1 MPLRP
6 AMVARGVR
14 LKLRKRDSMESEAQ
28 AGFVALVTGGGSGI
42 GREIVLEYAARGW
55 RVLCHYHRC
64 AQAEDLVR
72 NITSQGGFCTL
83 IRADLTDPV
92 QVQALIESLRD
103 VRVDALVNNAG
114 SYIVPKH
121 YSQLEHGDLA
131 KIFQLNVFA
140 PTLLSAALFEG
151 MCSRKFGRI
160 VNISSVAAKYGGSAT
175 SLLYGQTKRALEGL
189 TLTLGK
195 VGAANNVLVN
205 TIRPGVV
212 DTAFHDKFPK
222 DISTRVAM
230 IPAGRMANPQEV
242 ARMAVFL
249 GSQEN
254 TFITREC
261 VTVAGGE

>member
-1 MPLRP
+1 M
-6 AMVARGVR
+6 AFG
-14 LKLRKRDSMESEAQ
+14 AQ
-28 AGFVALVTGGGSGI
+28 AGFVALVTGGASGI

-55 RVLCHYHRC
+55 GVLCHYHRC
-64 AQAEDLVR
+64 AHADDLVR
-72 NITSQGGFCTL
+72 YIASQGGFCRL
-83 IRADLTDPV
+83 IQADLTDPI
-92 QVQALIESLRD
+92 QVQDMIDSLRG

-114 SYIVPKH
+114 SYIAPKH
-121 YSQLEHGDLA
+121 YNQMELEDLS

-140 PTLLSAALFEG
+140 PTLLSVALFEG

-195 VGAANNVLVN
+195 EGAASNVLVN

-222 DISTRVAM
+222 DMAARVAM

-242 ARMAVFL
+242 ARMTVFL

-261 VTVAGGE
+261 VAVAGGE

>member
-1 MPLRP
+1 M
-6 AMVARGVR
+6 
-14 LKLRKRDSMESEAQ
+14 
-28 AGFVALVTGGGSGI
+28 VTGGASGI
-42 GREIVLEYAARGW
+42 GREIALEYAARGW
-55 RVLCHYHRC
+55 GVLCHYHRC
-64 AQAEDLVR
+64 AQADDLVR
-72 NITSQGGFCTL
+72 DITSQGGFCRL
-83 IRADLTDPV
+83 IQADLTDPD
-92 QVQALIESLRD
+92 QVQAMIESLRG

-121 YSQLEHGDLA
+121 YNQLKHEDLVR
-131 KIFQLNVFA
+131 IFQLNVFA
-140 PTLLSAALFEG
+140 PTLLSVELFEG

-175 SLLYGQTKRALEGL
+175 SLLYGLTKRALEGL

-195 VGAANNVLVN
+195 EGAASNVFVN

-222 DISTRVAM
+222 DMTARVSV
-230 IPAGRMANPQEV
+230 IPAGRMARPQEV
-242 ARMAVFL
+242 AKLAVFL

-261 VTVAGGE
+261 VAVAGGE